1 MQMMSE
7 PTQGHSEESVC
18 PGASLAGLIWR
29 EGSSLPEWAG
39 CLCSVFR
46 QMRDG
51 LALFELKDGEEDAA
65 CLTLRDANP
74 AVEDLFGVPGHELES
89 LVRFPEHEELAS
101 ALVRVARGGQSGSV
115 EDFFPTSRKYLQMDV
130 FSSGPGRVAILC
142 RDVTEA
148 RMARQDLEDSHEIF
162 RIISTLTSDYA
173 FVCDVREDGTL
184 VRKWMTSSL
193 ARLIGVI
200 PEELDPNFNWAHY
213 VHPDDWEMVRQQG
226 LSLLTGHA
234 SVIDFRVITHEKR
247 TRWLRGYVKPVRDG
261 QTRRVVRLYGAAQD
275 VSEQKQLVRSLAK
288 AKDVAESA
296 NRAKTE
302 FLANISHEVRTPM
315 NGIIGMTELAL
326 TTELSVEQREYL
338 KNIQSSSYSLLA
350 ILNDLL
356 DFSQLEANK
365 LILRSGP
372 LDVCNIAESIM
383 ETYNHLAEADGI
395 SLRCE
400 LAKNLPQVLIGD
412 SIRLRQVLSSL
423 VDNAIKFSSSGEV
436 AVWVRMDTGRASLE
450 REKEGGRQVK
460 LLFEVED
467 QGIGIAAEDQERI
480 FDLFS
485 QVDGSYSRIKGGT
498 GLGLALAKQIVEL
511 MGGEIWMES
520 EPGRGSRFFFTVL
533 FEEPAETRVF
543 SLGRVGKE
551 ALGGRKLNI
560 LLAEDNKVNQLLIT
574 KLLKDDGHVVTGVK
588 NGQEAVNM
596 VDQDDFDCIL
606 MDIQMPIMDG
616 LEATRRI
623 RHGNGCTPRPD
634 LPIIAVTAHS
644 MQGDRDNFLEVGM
657 NGYVAKPLEYE
668 ELLGVLAQVVV

>member
-1 MQMMSE
+1 MQMKNAPLKEASGGSE
-7 PTQGHSEESVC
+7 RPGIPLAALKCPT
-18 PGASLAGLIWR
+18 P
-29 EGSSLPEWAG
+29 SSLPDWAG

-51 LALFELKDGEEDAA
+51 LALFELQDGDAGR
-65 CLTLRDANP
+65 LVLKDANP
-74 AVEDLFGVPGHELES
+74 AVEELFGVFSHELTD
-89 LVRFPEHEELAS
+89 LVMAPENEHWAEVLF
-101 ALVRVARGGQSGSV
+101 RVARGEQSGSV
-115 EDFFPTSRKYLQMDV
+115 EEFFPASSKYVQMDV
-130 FSSGPGRVAILC
+130 FSSGPERVAILC

-148 RMARQDLEDSHEIF
+148 RMARKELEDSNEIF

-173 FVCDVREDGTL
+173 FVCDVRKDGTL
-184 VRKWMTSSL
+184 IRKWMTSSL
-193 ARLIGVI
+193 ARLLGVI
-200 PEELDPNFNWAHY
+200 PEELEPTFSWAHY

-226 LSLLTGHA
+226 QRLLNGHA
-234 SVIDFRVITHEKR
+234 SVVDFRVITHEKR
-247 TRWLRGYVKPVRDG
+247 TRWLRGYVKPVRDPRSR
-261 QTRRVVRLYGAAQD
+261 QVVRLYGAAQD

-315 NGIIGMTELAL
+315 NGVIGMTELAL
-326 TTELSVEQREYL
+326 TTDLSVEQREYL

-356 DFSQLEANK
+356 DFSQIEANK

-372 LDVCNIAESIM
+372 LGVCNLVESIM
-383 ETYNHLAEADGI
+383 ETYTHLAEDDGV

-400 LAKNLPQVLIGD
+400 LAKNLPEVLIGD
-412 SIRLRQVLSSL
+412 SIRLRQVLSAL

-436 AVWVRMDTGRASLE
+436 AIWVRMDTRRSSHDQD
-450 REKEGGRQVK
+450 KEGTRQVK

-520 EPGRGSRFFFTVL
+520 DPGRGSRFFFTAM
-533 FEEPAETRVF
+533 FEEPPTTTVF
-543 SLGRVGKE
+543 SHGLVGKA

-560 LLAEDNKVNQLLIT
+560 LLAEDNKVNQLLIS
-574 KLLKDDGHVVTGVK
+574 KLLKDDGHIVTGVK
-588 NGQEAVNM
+588 NGQEALEM
-596 VDQDDFDCIL
+596 IDQDDFDCIL
-606 MDIQMPIMDG
+606 MDIQMPVMDG

-634 LPIIAVTAHS
+634 MPIIAVTAHA
-644 MQGDRDNFLEVGM
+644 MQGDKDNFLEAGM

-668 ELLGVLAQVVV
+668 ELLSVLGQAMMN